1 MNKSH
6 IFEYITTQSAILLKN
21 HKNKQIHCI
30 NKYIYEYFVFF
41 KEKVLFTYFSIEIKQ
56 IFCESLSHRITCCN
70 MSFLPSLWNVMFAGG
85 VGPAC
90 LPVWLPACL
99 VNKDLRPTLDE
110 PFYTS
115 FQHCLNVIAHI
126 IMTHQ
131 PFLLDSSWTFTCHPW
146 RKKYK
151 RPFKEHMYWNY
162 LMELLDTHCNHLLFF
177 LFHLPSI
184 SRSWTSFSLWRR
196 SLKHSISTAIT
207 FAQQNMQDFS

>member
-1 MNKSH
+1 M
-6 IFEYITTQSAILLKN
+6 
-21 HKNKQIHCI
+21 
-30 NKYIYEYFVFF
+30 FF
-41 KEKVLFTYFSIEIKQ
+41 LKEKVLFTYFSTEIKQ

-85 VGPAC
+85 IGPAC

-110 PFYTS
+110 PFYTY

-126 IMTHQ
+126 TMTHQ

-151 RPFKEHMYWNY
+151 RPFKEHMCWNY
-162 LMELLDTHCNHLLFF
+162 LMELLDTHCNHLIFF
-177 LFHLPSI
+177 YSTYLLVLARGPPSVCGGGH
-184 SRSWTSFSLWRR
+184 WNTPFL
-196 SLKHSISTAIT
+196 
-207 FAQQNMQDFS
+207 QQSPLHRTCKILVS